1 MNLNLIND
9 LYNNIKENKS
19 EQNFIKEL
27 SDYLEKN
34 IKNNSNNKS
43 NEIPIIEDILSK
55 NNFTTGN
62 KNAVKWNLK
71 DVISKYAE
79 KNLSNDVIYFVK
91 SNKNEN
97 TYTVLKAENS
107 KIEELEINKKDIPS
121 NVKIN
126 DVLKVKDNN
135 YVIDSISTSELQE
148 KIKNM
153 AKEILDK
160 QDVNLA
166 KHRKEGHLYMVT
178 EEVGN
183 NRFLWDLTDAPKT
196 EFEEVDIPK
205 DLLDKATEGMVLK
218 YTNGKYEYY
227 SDDGFERAEKIQRNS

>member
-19 EQNFIKEL
+19 VQNFIKEL

-178 EEVGN
+178 EVGN